1 MPSATHSKL
10 WNPLWNLEIF
20 IDSDLKSNSSPQ
32 IPAGRDQ
39 LHKCNAYTYM
49 QWVQADCSIL
59 EFYQNKLGRLNRVS
73 ISVNQK
79 QKMWL

>member
-39 LHKCNAYTYM
+39 LHKCNAVYIYAMST
-49 QWVQADCSIL
+49 
-59 EFYQNKLGRLNRVS
+59 GRLFHFGILS
-73 ISVNQK
+73 E
-79 QKMWL
+79 